1 MAKKKKKFF
10 LFFFFAQ
17 EAMLLTVTLLS
28 FQSHCMCCLDCS
40 TVSCSVSA
48 PCAPQQPAP
57 PSLVQPSSQ
66 CSSSSVVPSLIPLA
80 CDSPPLSTCTETPC
94 LNLVF
99 VCFIYSLPVVSLVCG
114 VSLFLPWSWIKLHP
128 LDIPATSSDFIVTPA
143 WFIYPTNA
151 AVSFFMFCI
160 PQKQNLCIRTAASV
174 IPYLSPSLSHTLL
187 LLDSIKSPRN

>member
-1 MAKKKKKFF
+1 
-10 LFFFFAQ
+10 
-17 EAMLLTVTLLS
+17 MLLTVTLLS

-128 LDIPATSSDFIVTPA
+128 LDIPACCPPRPISSWHQRGLFIQQMQRFHFSCFVYHKKKSLHTHCSFCHTVSLSVPLTHFTSSG
-143 WFIYPTNA
+143 
-151 AVSFFMFCI
+151 
-160 PQKQNLCIRTAASV
+160 Q
-174 IPYLSPSLSHTLL
+174 H
-187 LLDSIKSPRN
+187 

>member
-1 MAKKKKKFF
+1 
-10 LFFFFAQ
+10 
-17 EAMLLTVTLLS
+17 MLLTVTLLS

-160 PQKQNLCIRTAASV
+160 PQKKIFANALQL
-174 IPYLSPSLSHTLL
+174 LSYRISLRPSHTLYFFWTAL
-187 LLDSIKSPRN
+187 KAPATNCWLSCWGNWLRDNYI